1 MKSAF
6 ILASLLALVAA
17 QAPTLPKGAP
27 KGKGPGGPPT
37 GGDPPAGGA
46 APGAGGKG
54 DRAAAF
60 QAMQQCF
67 QKCGADNG
75 YTPGAAK
82 DGGAR
87 PCQDKFPAKGTG
99 PPEPGAPL
107 PDLVPG
113 ITCLCADAK
122 VSATV
127 KCSSACGGF
136 AAKITGNWD
145 NTCKDPKAA
154 MDRVSAAIAK
164 FGQGGKGGKG
174 GFPGGG
180 KGGKGG
186 KGGFSG
192 GKGGKGGF
200 PGGGKGGKGGAGFP
214 GKGAGGAGFPGKGG
228 AGGLPGLG
236 APAGGSSS

>member
-6 ILASLLALVAA
+6 ILTGLLALVAA
-17 QAPTLPKGAP
+17 QAPTPP
-27 KGKGPGGPPT
+27 KGKGPGGPP
-37 GGDPPAGGA
+37 GGA
-46 APGAGGKG
+46 APGGGSPPGGAGGKG

-60 QAMQQCF
+60 QQMQQCF
-67 QKCGADNG
+67 QKCGADNMG
-75 YTPGAAK
+75 VAPGAAK
-82 DGGAR
+82 DGAR
-87 PCQDKFPAKGTG
+87 PPMPCQDKFPAKGTG
-99 PPEPGAPL
+99 GPPAPGAPM

-122 VSATV
+122 VTATV

-136 AAKITGNWD
+136 AGKITGNWE

-164 FGQGGKGGKG
+164 FGQGGAGKGGKG

-186 KGGFSG
+186 KGGF
-192 GKGGKGGF
+192 
-200 PGGGKGGKGGAGFP
+200 PGGGKGGKGGMPGGGFG
-214 GKGAGGAGFPGKGG
+214 GKGGAGFPGKGG
-228 AGGLPGLG
+228 AGGMAGMAGMSG
-236 APAGGSSS
+236 AAST